1 MIMTVT
7 VITIAILMAVF
18 FVGRKYWKNHQTLLS
33 EHKKRL
39 SEQIPQMTDA
49 EINLRSSILFDELE
63 ENYSPEKVLE
73 YEMLVAE
80 YKRRRGE

>member
-1 MIMTVT
+1 
-7 VITIAILMAVF
+7 
-18 FVGRKYWKNHQTLLS
+18 
-33 EHKKRL
+33 
-39 SEQIPQMTDA
+39 MTDA